1 MPETADTQ
9 TTEQPQNLLAAA
21 HEQPQAAE
29 QEQEQAIPS
38 NTGAPQAAEQTAREI
53 SAPEG
58 LDAPELWDRE
68 KGQLDAA
75 KTIEELNRRG
85 KMAKDLRQKLSRGGA
100 VPQNPEDYHIKP
112 EGEGA
117 AFINPDSETMP
128 EIKKIAHGCGM
139 TEAQLNSFM
148 NGFMAM
154 AAKRGDLKAP
164 PTPEEQ
170 KAAIEAEKAKLGA
183 NAEEQITAARQF
195 IESQYRQ
202 GIFSE
207 EDKAWLMEHGNSA
220 QGIRIICKLRQLAGA
235 PAIPAGTANIAGLE
249 SDSEILEHWDKY
261 SDSEKIKILEARHKA
276 GRPNRFLEDY

>member
-9 TTEQPQNLLAAA
+9 TAEQPQTLLGTATEQPQA
-21 HEQPQAAE
+21 
-29 QEQEQAIPS
+29 QEQEQAIPA
-38 NTGAPQAAEQTAREI
+38 NTGAPQPTEQAAREI
-53 SAPEG
+53 AAPEG

-85 KMAKDLRQKLSRGGA
+85 KMAKDLRQKLSKGGT
-100 VPQNPEDYHIKP
+100 VPQNPEDYQIRP

-117 AFINPDSETMP
+117 AFIDPDSDTMP

-164 PTPEEQ
+164 PTEEE
-170 KAAIEAEKAKLGA
+170 KNAAIEAERAKLGA
-183 NAEEQITAARQF
+183 NAAEQVNAARQF

-220 QGIRIICKLRQLAGA
+220 QGIRIICKIRQLAGA
-235 PAIPAGTANIAGLE
+235 PAIPTGTANVAGLE
-249 SDSEILEHWDKY
+249 SDREILEHWDNY